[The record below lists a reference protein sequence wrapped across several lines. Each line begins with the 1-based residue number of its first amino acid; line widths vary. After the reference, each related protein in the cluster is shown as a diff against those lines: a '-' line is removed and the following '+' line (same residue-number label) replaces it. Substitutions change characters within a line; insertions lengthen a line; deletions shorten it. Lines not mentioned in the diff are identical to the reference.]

1 MPHTLIVLV
10 VHRAHKL
17 AVSSQVSQ
25 QCLAADAML
34 PYSKHLLHVCC
45 RSTNC
50 RYRQL
55 SRANEHLAGQLKEAL
70 EALFEVQTAVQATP
84 VHKRREQTHLM
95 GRLHDA
101 EQVGLG

>member
-1 MPHTLIVLV
+1 MCV
-10 VHRAHKL
+10 
-17 AVSSQVSQ
+17 
-25 QCLAADAML
+25 AAQ
-34 PYSKHLLHVCC
+34 
-45 RSTNC
+45 TNC

-55 SRANEHLAGQLKEAL
+55 TRANEHLAGQLKEAH

-101 EQVGLG
+101 EQVRLLRGCSRYALMCHIMGMLCVAGLYTVGCQVGDSGHKPCWSFC

>member
-1 MPHTLIVLV
+1 MLH
-10 VHRAHKL
+10 
-17 AVSSQVSQ
+17 
-25 QCLAADAML
+25 CAAAQ
-34 PYSKHLLHVCC
+34 
-45 RSTNC
+45 TNC

-55 SRANEHLAGQLKEAL
+55 SRANEHLAGQLKEAH

-101 EQVGLG
+101 EQVGLLHGSTQHALIVMFGGALHSRRVHCQLSSK